1 MTQTVTKFLAQA
13 TMQNHPLRK
22 LVDFLDEQASLEK
35 AKKYNE
41 MRFIGYVLKI
51 DYDEAVI
58 ITSDPFKAAVGGVPR
73 GSFLIMVLDDF
84 EDVYPHFTLL
94 RVADAADTPL
104 SSSVAQTYFELQK
117 KSMPELD
124 RFTQAELQWGALR
137 TAVLGMFYP
146 NPDKA
151 DQVEFSGD
159 VNNLVSAHHYR
170 VYAPSADL
178 QDLIINALVQPSQRF
193 ELGELRVTE
202 CRLDRLLASTPQTAN
217 SPVQAVKKVPVYI
230 SPADFLGTRTAM
242 FGKTRL
248 GKSNI
253 VKLLAEDL
261 IVSTDPTHPRNQQ
274 KGLPANSVGQ
284 LIFDQ
289 DGEYSNDNPQNAALV
304 SKYPSRCHVYALTAK
319 ASTPSKPLKLNFY
332 EHPQEAHQVLASL
345 LRDDNK
351 LGSIYVNAFASVP
364 VPDPAA
370 VADLP
375 AKDQKRPRRKVQMY
389 WAMLHVAGFPANQAR
404 LRTIPN
410 IGFDPGFNGPARTA
424 AYAQLGRPVPPQ
436 GPANLDELLQEM
448 RGMALANRASQL
460 QSAGSGGAL
469 FDSDD
474 VALLDFIEPKLG
486 SAGTALIKPYR
497 MYHDPEAG
505 MFVKEILALLDSGQ
519 TVLLDLGNAN
529 EAVMRYFSTMLTADV
544 FRHQVTKFTNDKLG
558 KHYIEVYFEEAHNLF
573 PRTDTDLTDI
583 YSRIAKEGAKYH
595 IGMVYA
601 TQSPTTISKDLLK
614 NTENWFITHLSA
626 REDVRALADL
636 NVVFEP
642 VQDEILRA
650 RTPGYVRLLT
660 RSHRFVVSGQARQF
674 QSSAGTSASLS
685 SEGAGSQF
693 GTAPD
698 ATLSRTSRMGATNGD
713 RQQSP
718 AQTNS
723 RSQRA
728 PSGPHRSGMTHGDSL
743 EPEDLSGDVPTQD
756 QLQLPGW

>member
-1 MTQTVTKFLAQA
+1 MTKTVTKFLAQA

-22 LVDFLDEQASLEK
+22 LVDFLDEQTSLES
-35 AKKYNE
+35 AKKYSE

-73 GSFLIMVLDDF
+73 GSFLIMVIDDF
-84 EDVYPHFTLL
+84 EDVFPHFTLL

-146 NPDKA
+146 DPDKA
-151 DQVEFSGD
+151 DRVEFSGD
-159 VNNLVSAHHYR
+159 VNNFVSAHHYR
-170 VYAPSADL
+170 VYAPNAAL
-178 QDLIINALVQPSQRF
+178 QDLIINALVQPAQRF

-202 CRLDRLLASTPQTAN
+202 CRLDRLLSSAASTAN
-217 SPVQAVKKVPVYI
+217 SPVQAVYKVPVYI

-274 KGLPANSVGQ
+274 GGLPANSVGQ

-289 DGEYSNDNPQNAALV
+289 DGEYSNDNPQNASLA
-304 SKYPSRCHVYALTAK
+304 SKYPSRCHVYALTPK

-345 LRDDNK
+345 LRDDK
-351 LGSIYVNAFASVP
+351 RHGSIYVDKFASVP
-364 VPDPAA
+364 VPDPAE
-370 VADLP
+370 VAKLP
-375 AKDQKRPRRKVQMY
+375 IKEQKRPRRKVQMY
-389 WAMLHVAGFPANQAR
+389 WALLHAAGYPADQAR
-404 LRTIPN
+404 LRNIPG
-410 IGFDPGFNGPARTA
+410 IGFDPEFNGPARAA
-424 AYAQLGRPVPPQ
+424 AYAALGRPVPPQ
-436 GPANLDELLQEM
+436 GPSNLDELHQEM
-448 RGMALANRASQL
+448 RGMALANRATPL

-474 VALLDFIEPKLG
+474 VALLDFIEPKPG
-486 SAGTALIKPYR
+486 SAGNGLIMAYR
-497 MYHDPEAG
+497 KYHDPQAG
-505 MFVKEILALLDSGQ
+505 MFVKEILALLDKGQ

-529 EAVMRYFSTMLTADV
+529 EAVMRYFSTMLTDEV
-544 FRHQVTKFTNDKLG
+544 FQYQVTKFTNDELG
-558 KHYIEVYFEEAHNLF
+558 EHYIEVYFEEAHNLF
-573 PRTDTDLTDI
+573 PRTDTDLTNI
-583 YSRIAKEGAKYH
+583 YSRLAKEGAKYH

-614 NTENWFITHLSA
+614 NTENWFVTHLSA
-626 REDVRALADL
+626 REDVKALADL

-674 QSSAGTSASLS
+674 LSPAVASASLAS
-685 SEGAGSQF
+685 TGSGSQ
-693 GTAPD
+693 GVTSPGS
-698 ATLSRTSRMGATNGD
+698 TLSRTSGLGSTNGG

-718 AQTNS
+718 AQTSS

-728 PSGPHRSGMTHGDSL
+728 PSSPHRGDMTHSDVL
-743 EPEDLSGDVPTQD
+743 DPEEMPDDVPTQNG
-756 QLQLPGW
+756 LWFPG